1 MQSRLTKAITQL
13 QEEKELNSALRQN
26 QKQWSEKV
34 VSLEKE
40 LHATMEVKNKVR
52 NVLKRFYPSNAE
64 ATFVQSAR
72 SQRFLKTI

>member
-1 MQSRLTKAITQL
+1 MIEYFQMQSRLTKAITQL
-13 QEEKELNSALRQN
+13 QEEKELNSHLRQN

-52 NVLKRFYPSNAE
+52 NVWKRFNPYAAVANFAN
-64 ATFVQSAR
+64 T
-72 SQRFLKTI
+72 K